1 MLTQN
6 GIKQE
11 ISFIYLHALVTRLGY
26 SLERTSIDMDSVDAT
41 ICARAKVIG
50 SRGSVLSPKIDVQLK
65 ATERECSGNSI
76 AFNISRKN
84 YDDLRQSAMVP
95 KILIILFL
103 PVEADWFSFDLDK
116 ISVYGK
122 GYWMSLKNLS

>member
-65 ATERECSGNSI
+65 ATERDALEILSHLIYPGRIMMICDRVQWC
-76 AFNISRKN
+76 RK
-84 YDDLRQSAMVP
+84 Y
-95 KILIILFL
+95 
-103 PVEADWFSFDLDK
+103 
-116 ISVYGK
+116 
-122 GYWMSLKNLS
+122 